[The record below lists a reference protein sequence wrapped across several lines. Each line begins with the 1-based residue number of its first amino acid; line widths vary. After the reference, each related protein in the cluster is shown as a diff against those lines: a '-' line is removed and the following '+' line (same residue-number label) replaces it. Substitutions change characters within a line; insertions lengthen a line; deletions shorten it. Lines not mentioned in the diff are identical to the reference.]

1 MKHKILN
8 MPYRSKG
15 IITDTTSFY
24 INTHALRS
32 ILFYYTELRCLA
44 APPPILKCA
53 ALFVC

>member
-1 MKHKILN
+1 

-15 IITDTTSFY
+15 IITDTTSSY
-24 INTHALRS
+24 INTHALSS
-32 ILFYYTELRCLA
+32 ILFYYTELRCF